1 MLKLFFQEVPEHYSI
16 VSVVFVFQLVG
27 AGGWLQT
34 NEMRVDTL
42 MYVWCVQIQIRKRN
56 LNEY

>member
-1 MLKLFFQEVPEHYSI
+1 MFFCVFFQEVPEHYSI

-56 LNEY
+56 LK